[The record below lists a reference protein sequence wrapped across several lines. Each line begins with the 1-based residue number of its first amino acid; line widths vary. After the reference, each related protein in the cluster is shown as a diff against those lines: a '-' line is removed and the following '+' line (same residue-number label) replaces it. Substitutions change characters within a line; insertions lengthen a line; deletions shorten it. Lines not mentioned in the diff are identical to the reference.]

1 MPSPTPLEGV
11 AATALAV
18 AAIRAEETARPDRLF
33 ADPLAAAFVA
43 ASGWSPSRPPG
54 DRRAIVLRAWVVART
69 VFLDE
74 LLAAACREGRR
85 QVVLLGAGLD
95 VRAFRLPWP
104 QGVCLFEL
112 DTADVLDHKDLVL
125 AEQAAV
131 AACERIPVRCDLRT
145 DWPGALLAAG
155 FEPGQPTVWV
165 AEGVLAYLPQEQ
177 VEGVLADLTTLS
189 APGSRLGL
197 STATRDPAGAG
208 RTSRARSLLRSGA
221 PQDPVGWL
229 AGHGW
234 AAQVT
239 DAREVL
245 RGHGRMPRAGSG
257 SGPAEPTT
265 DSQAPPPA
273 SRPARGLLINA
284 TRDGSPRPGRPAG
297 PRKSPRQAGP
307 RQAGFP
313 QGGAPQAD
321 TASAAGRAPGP
332 GVVSARLPLSALLSQ
347 ALVAFTIECD
357 NEFERQMP
365 HSTTSQ
371 GRVPGAPWL
380 VSMAMW
386 SNCLR
391 IRRPAEAR

>member
-1 MPSPTPLEGV
+1 MRVAVALEGV

-33 ADPLAAAFVA
+33 ADPLAEAFVA
-43 ASGWSPSRPPG
+43 ASGWSPSRPSG
-54 DRRAIVLRAWVVART
+54 DRRAVVLRAWVVART

-74 LLAAACREGRR
+74 LLGSACREGRR

-104 QGVCLFEL
+104 PGVRWFEL
-112 DTADVLDHKDLVL
+112 DAAEVLDHKDLVL

-131 AACERIPVRCDLRT
+131 AGCERIPVRCDLRA

-189 APGSRLGL
+189 APGSQLGL
-197 STATRDPAGAG
+197 SMASRDPAGAA
-208 RTSRARSLLRSGA
+208 RTSRARSLRRSDA

-234 AAQVT
+234 TAQVT

-245 RGHGRMPRAGSG
+245 RGHGRRPGAGPGRPGRPVGCKRSRRPG
-257 SGPAEPTT
+257 RPVGCKRSR
-265 DSQAPPPA
+265 
-273 SRPARGLLINA
+273 RPAGQ
-284 TRDGSPRPGRPAG
+284 RPAG
-297 PRKSPRQAGP
+297 PRRP
-307 RQAGFP
+307 
-313 QGGAPQAD
+313 
-321 TASAAGRAPGP
+321 AAR
-332 GVVSARLPLSALLSQ
+332 
-347 ALVAFTIECD
+347 
-357 NEFERQMP
+357 
-365 HSTTSQ
+365 
-371 GRVPGAPWL
+371 PGA
-380 VSMAMW
+380 
-386 SNCLR
+386 C
-391 IRRPAEAR
+391 